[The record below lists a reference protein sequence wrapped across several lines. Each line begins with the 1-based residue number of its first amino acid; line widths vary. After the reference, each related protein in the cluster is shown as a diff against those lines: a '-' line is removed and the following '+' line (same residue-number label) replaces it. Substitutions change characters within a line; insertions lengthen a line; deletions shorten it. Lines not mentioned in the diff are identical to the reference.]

1 MTVGIQRPQRREVA
15 SQLRVR
21 ELVHQLRSDQV
32 LQLVRPQIDQPSTV
46 RESIE
51 HQLGGGPRHDH
62 LPTVGAG
69 PKASATVQRGAAVV
83 AFAAEHDLTGV
94 DGHPHPS
101 AAPSGHGSACNARWA
116 SRAAAM
122 ASEGRSNAATTES
135 PSPCSTGRAPP

>member
-1 MTVGIQRPQRREVA
+1 MHGQTGLADPRRTGQRDEPVGVERAGDGRQLAGPTDQRRRLERQVVTVGIQRPQRREVA
-15 SQLRVR
+15 SQFRVR

-69 PKASATVQRGAAVV
+69 P
-83 AFAAEHDLTGV
+83 
-94 DGHPHPS
+94 
-101 AAPSGHGSACNARWA
+101 
-116 SRAAAM
+116 
-122 ASEGRSNAATTES
+122 
-135 PSPCSTGRAPP
+135 